1 MSTSP
6 AGIQDPRAAKAAPG
20 VLASRLTPGTSRET
34 FARDIWART
43 ALLTRRAG
51 DFSDLFSAGAVDEL
65 VSRRGLRTPFLR
77 VAKNGATLPDASFT
91 SPAGVGATIAD
102 QADDTAL
109 WREFADGATLVLQAL
124 HRTWAPVGD
133 FTAALAA
140 ELGHPV
146 QANAYVTPPQNRGF
160 DAHYD
165 VHDVFVLQ
173 IEGTKRWIV
182 HPPVHRD
189 PLRDQ
194 PWTDHRGAVAE
205 AAGGE
210 PYLDTVLEPG
220 DVLYLP
226 RGWLHAAEAQGE
238 VSVHLTLGVH
248 AWTRY
253 ALAEQLMRAALAEL
267 RDDPWMRGSLP
278 LAVTDPAAEAA
289 PVRERL
295 RAALAGA
302 DPAPHFHRTRRA
314 QARPA
319 PLGPLAQLA
328 AVDGLG
334 PGTPVRLR
342 DALEARLEGRRLVTR
357 VGRLDFPDADLPALD
372 RLLAGGVRTA
382 GDLGLACAERLLRAG
397 VLVPAAQ

>member
-6 AGIQDPRAAKAAPG
+6 AGIQDPQAATAAPG
-20 VLASRLTPGTSRET
+20 VLESRLTPGLSREA

-77 VAKNGATLPDASFT
+77 VARNGATLPDASFT
-91 SPAGVGATIAD
+91 SPAGVGATIGD

-124 HRTWAPVGD
+124 QRTWAPVGD

-194 PWTDHRGAVAE
+194 PWTDHREAVAE

-210 PYLDTVLEPG
+210 PHHDTVLEPG

-253 ALAEQLMRAALAEL
+253 ALAEQLMRSALAEL

-278 LAVTDPAAEAA
+278 LGVTGPDEEAA

-302 DPAPHFHRTRRA
+302 DPAPHFHRARRA
-314 QARPA
+314 QSRPA

-334 PGTPVRLR
+334 PDTPVRLR
-342 DALEARLEGRRLVTR
+342 GALEARLEGCRLVTR
-357 VGRLDFPDADLPALD
+357 VGWLDFPEAELPALR
-372 RLLAGGVRTA
+372 RLLAGEVRTA
-382 GDLGLACAERLLRAG
+382 GDLGLACAGRLLRAG

>member
-6 AGIQDPRAAKAAPG
+6 TGTQDPRTASAAPG
-20 VLASRLTPGTSRET
+20 VLESRLTPGTDRVV
-34 FARDIWART
+34 FARDFWGQE

-51 DFSDLFSAGAVDEL
+51 DFSDLFPAAAVDEL

-91 SPAGVGATIAD
+91 SSAGVGATIGD
-102 QADDTAL
+102 QADDSAL

-133 FTAALAA
+133 LTAALAA

-173 IEGTKRWIV
+173 TEGTKRWIV
-182 HPPVHRD
+182 HRPVHPD

-205 AAGGE
+205 AAAGE
-210 PYLDTVLEPG
+210 PHLDTVLGPG

-248 AWTRY
+248 TWTRY
-253 ALAEQLMRAALAEL
+253 ALAEQLVRAALAGL

-278 LAVTDPAAEAA
+278 LGPADPDEEAA

-295 RAALAGA
+295 AAALAAA
-302 DPAPHFHRTRRA
+302 DPAPHVHRTRRA

-328 AVDGLG
+328 ALKGLA

-342 DALEARLEGRRLVTR
+342 GALEARLEGHRLVTR
-357 VGRLDFPDADLPALD
+357 VGRLDFPDADLPALA
-372 RLLAGGVRTA
+372 RLLAGEVRTA
-382 GDLGLACAERLLRAG
+382 ADLGLACAGRLLRAG

>member
-6 AGIQDPRAAKAAPG
+6 TGTQDPRTASAAPG
-20 VLASRLTPGTSRET
+20 VLESRLTPGTDRT
-34 FARDIWART
+34 AFARDFWGRE

-51 DFSDLFSAGAVDEL
+51 DFSDLFPAAAVDEL

-91 SPAGVGATIAD
+91 SPAGVGATIGD

-133 FTAALAA
+133 LTAALAA

-173 IEGTKRWIV
+173 TEGTKRWIV
-182 HPPVHRD
+182 HRPVHPD

-194 PWTDHRGAVAE
+194 PWTEHRGAVAE
-205 AAGGE
+205 AAAGE
-210 PYLDTVLEPG
+210 PHLDTVLGPG

-248 AWTRY
+248 TWTRY
-253 ALAEQLMRAALAEL
+253 ALAEQLVRAALAEL
-267 RDDPWMRGSLP
+267 RDDAWMRGSLP
-278 LAVTDPAAEAA
+278 LGPADPDEEAA

-295 RAALAGA
+295 AAALAAA
-302 DPAPHFHRTRRA
+302 DPAPHVHRARRA

-328 AVDGLG
+328 ALKGLA

-342 DALEARLEGRRLVTR
+342 GALDARLEGHRLVTR
-357 VGRLDFPDADLPALD
+357 VGWLDFPDADLPALA
-372 RLLAGGVRTA
+372 RLLAGEVRTA
-382 GDLGLACAERLLRAG
+382 ADLGLACAGRLLRAG